1 VQRILVAIGGVIATT
16 LAAYAVVQSPLA
28 LVAVL
33 GAAVILLLLLRPT
46 WSIYLALILSS
57 IALPAFL
64 PTTFEV
70 AGLTLHAHEPFLV
83 IALVYTMVKFPSTR
97 RSNLIALAFAG
108 AIAVA
113 LLVGFAHQNSMTKIL
128 YDVRPLL
135 ECLAALVVASRIY
148 GTPLAQQCF
157 RVLSWVLWISALVTL
172 AGATT
177 GLPVGGRT
185 EDASLTSVTGNDAA
199 ATRLLTEATFPA
211 LAVLCAVIAL
221 AIAGRIRVRDSWM
234 LSVPALLIV
243 VLSFSRNSILAVA
256 VAILFAVLASRRVD
270 AFIRG
275 SVIVVSVLA
284 VFGLLVVLGPAL
296 AQLPGG
302 DFINTQV
309 HSYSDRVLGGLTSTV
324 QATDPSVQFRSR
336 ENSFLM
342 QGFLSSPVFG
352 HGFGYAYKPSVSGA
366 SFLLDYAPYF
376 AHNFYGWLAVKGG
389 AASVLLLLVAVA
401 SPLLR
406 SLRNASSTSFA
417 LAAAFAAM
425 LAVSVVAP
433 VALSTNSALLFGG
446 LLGALAA
453 STDRLEKSGPIAEPV
468 LALESPVSDSR

>member
-1 VQRILVAIGGVIATT
+1 MQRIIVAIGAVVATT
-16 LAAYAVVQSPLA
+16 FAAYAVVQSPLA

-33 GAAVILLLLLRPT
+33 GAAVILLLLMRPT

-57 IALPAFL
+57 SALPAFL
-64 PTTFEV
+64 PTTFDV

-83 IALVYTMVKFPSTR
+83 VALVYSVAKFPASR
-97 RSNLIALAFAG
+97 RANLVALAFAG
-108 AIAVA
+108 SMAVA
-113 LLVGFAHQNSMTKIL
+113 LLVGLAHQNPISKIL

-135 ECLAALVVASRIY
+135 ETAAAVIIASRVFR
-148 GTPLAQQCF
+148 TPIAERCF
-157 RVLSWVLWISALVTL
+157 KVLGWVLWISALVTL

-177 GLPVGGRT
+177 GLAVGGRT
-185 EDASLTSVTGNDAA
+185 EDASLTSVTGDSAA

-211 LAVLCAVIAL
+211 LAVLCGVLAL
-221 AIAGRIRVRDSWM
+221 AVAGRVRVRDSWM
-234 LSVPALLIV
+234 LSTPALLIV

-256 VAILFAVLASRRVD
+256 VAILFAIVANRQVGT
-270 AFIRG
+270 FVRG
-275 SVIVVSVLA
+275 SAIVVSALA
-284 VFGLLVVLGPAL
+284 VFGLLVVLGPVL

-302 DFINTQV
+302 EFINTQV
-309 HSYSDRVLGGLTSTV
+309 HSYSDRVVSGLTSTV

-336 ENSFLM
+336 ENAFLL
-342 QGFLSSPVFG
+342 QGFQSSPVFG
-352 HGFGYAYKPSVSGA
+352 HGFGYAYKPSTGNA

-389 AASVLLLLVAVA
+389 ALSVLLLVASVA

-406 SLRNASSTSFA
+406 SLGDASKTTFA

-425 LAVSVVAP
+425 LAVSIVAP

-453 STDRLEKSGPIAEPV
+453 ATDRSGQAEPADKPVRV
-468 LALESPVSDSR
+468 LTSL